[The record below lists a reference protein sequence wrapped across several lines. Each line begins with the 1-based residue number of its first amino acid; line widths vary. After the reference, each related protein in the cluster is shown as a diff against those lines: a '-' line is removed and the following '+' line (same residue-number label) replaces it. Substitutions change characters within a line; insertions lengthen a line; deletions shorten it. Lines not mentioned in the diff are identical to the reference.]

1 MAKKKPEPTGNTV
14 ARNRKARRDYFLDEE
29 FEAGIQL
36 TGTEVKSLRLGRANI
51 NDAYARER
59 DGEIWLEGAH
69 IPEYDPAGRDN
80 HEPNRPRRLLLHR
93 RQINRLIGATNRAG
107 QTLVPLSLYFNRR
120 GIAKVSLALA
130 HGKHTYDKRR
140 AVRDRDWQRQKARLM
155 REKG

>member
-51 NDAYARER
+51 NDAYAREK

-69 IPEYDPAGRDN
+69 IPEYDPAGRAN

-93 RQINRLIGATNRAG
+93 RQINRLIGATNRAV
-107 QTLVPLSLYFNRR
+107 QTLVPLSIYFNRR

-130 HGKHTYDKRR
+130 RGKHTYDKRR